1 MGQWYQKTLSLTAA
15 ILVSIS
21 FVAAASIATDN
32 TLEEYIK
39 EKTNIKTIYLACGRV
54 LENAHKFYIKNG
66 FKKIDN
72 LEIEM
77 YTVEGDDFF
86 KKEIK

>member
-32 TLEEYIK
+32 TLEEYDPDD
-39 EKTNIKTIYLACGRV
+39 LRLPAG
-54 LENAHKFYIKNG
+54 NG
-66 FKKIDN
+66 I
-72 LEIEM
+72 LLHL
-77 YTVEGDDFF
+77 
-86 KKEIK
+86 